1 MSFASPSLKGRAL
14 RLLGQRE
21 HSRAELE
28 RKLAQYEELPGSLAE
43 ALDELTAKGFIS
55 EERVVQS
62 VLHQRASRMGAARLR
77 QELQHKGIGAEAI
90 AGALEQLQATELER
104 ARAVWQRRFGAP
116 PADAK
121 ERARQGRFLL
131 ARGFAGAV
139 VGRVLRDA
147 AAGHAGGD
155 ATSAELP
162 DA

>member
-21 HSRAELE
+21 HSRTELE
-28 RKLAQYEELPGSLAE
+28 RKLAQYEELPGTLAE

-55 EERVVQS
+55 EERVLQS
-62 VLHQRASRMGAARLR
+62 VLHQRAPRMGAARLR
-77 QELQHKGIGAEAI
+77 QELQHKGVSADAIAEAL
-90 AGALEQLQATELER
+90 AQLQSTELER
-104 ARAVWQRRFGAP
+104 ARAVWQRRFGVP
-116 PADAK
+116 PGDAK

-147 AAGHAGGD
+147 AAGGD
-155 ATSAELP
+155 GSAP
-162 DA
+162 DC

>member
-28 RKLAQYEELPGSLAE
+28 RKLAQYEELPGTLAE

-55 EERVVQS
+55 DERVLQS

>member
-21 HSRAELE
+21 HSRTELE

-147 AAGHAGGD
+147 AVEPPGD
-155 ATSAELP
+155 
-162 DA
+162 

>member
-55 EERVVQS
+55 EERVLQS
-62 VLHQRASRMGAARLR
+62 VLHQRAPRMGAARLR
-77 QELQHKGIGAEAI
+77 QELQHKGIGADAI
-90 AGALEQLQATELER
+90 AGALEQLQSTELER
-104 ARAVWQRRFGAP
+104 ARAVWQRRFGVP

-147 AAGHAGGD
+147 ELDGAG
-155 ATSAELP
+155 
-162 DA
+162 

>member
-21 HSRAELE
+21 HSRTELE
-28 RKLAQYEELPGSLAE
+28 RKLAQYEELPGTLAQ
-43 ALDELTAKGFIS
+43 ALDELAAKGFIS

-62 VLHQRASRMGAARLR
+62 VLHQRAPRMGAARLR
-77 QELQHKGIGAEAI
+77 QELQHKGIGADAI
-90 AGALEQLQATELER
+90 AGALEQLQSTELER
-104 ARAVWQRRFGAP
+104 ARAVWQRRFGVP

-147 AAGHAGGD
+147 ELDGAG
-155 ATSAELP
+155 
-162 DA
+162 

>member
-62 VLHQRASRMGAARLR
+62 VLHQRAPRMGAARLR
-77 QELQHKGIGAEAI
+77 QELQHKGIGADAI
-90 AGALEQLQATELER
+90 AGALEQLQSTELER
-104 ARAVWQRRFGAP
+104 ARAVWQRRFGVP

-147 AAGHAGGD
+147 ELDGAG
-155 ATSAELP
+155 
-162 DA
+162 

>member
-14 RLLGQRE
+14 RLLSQRE
-21 HSRAELE
+21 HSRTELE
-28 RKLAQYEELPGSLAE
+28 RKLAQYEELPGTLAQ

-55 EERVVQS
+55 EERVLQS
-62 VLHQRASRMGAARLR
+62 VLHQRAPRMGAARLR
-77 QELQHKGIGAEAI
+77 QELQHKGIGADAI
-90 AGALEQLQATELER
+90 AGALEQLQSTELER
-104 ARAVWQRRFGAP
+104 ARAVWQRRFGVP

-147 AAGHAGGD
+147 ELDGAG
-155 ATSAELP
+155 
-162 DA
+162 

>member
-21 HSRAELE
+21 HSRTELE
-28 RKLAQYEELPGSLAE
+28 RKLAQYEELPGTLAQ

-55 EERVVQS
+55 EERVLQS
-62 VLHQRASRMGAARLR
+62 VLHQRAPRMGAARLR

-90 AGALEQLQATELER
+90 AGALEQLQSTELER
-104 ARAVWQRRFGAP
+104 ARAVWQRRFGGP
-116 PADAK
+116 PGDAK

-131 ARGFAGAV
+131 ARGFSGAV

-147 AAGHAGGD
+147 ASGGD
-155 ATSAELP
+155 RDTF
-162 DA
+162 